1 MSETAP
7 PACAPL
13 CNEDNVNPV
22 DRPFAGMYS
31 HGWQVTGDI
40 ATAATLV
47 LVPAGLIIGEPNRY
61 VWGDLLVVGE
71 AVLVTSALQVPLSYA
86 LGRPRPRVYGTEAP
100 LDERDD
106 ANAARSF
113 FSGHVANCVA
123 GTMVASTALRR
134 LGKRELS
141 WAVLGV
147 GLAGSA
153 VVGISRV
160 AAGGHFPS
168 DVVVGAAVGAGVGL
182 MIPALH
188 DQQLQV
194 QPIAGPQTGGV
205 AIAGMWR

>member
-1 MSETAP
+1 VGALVALAVLAWGNDVRAAAPEQTAGAYKLTVNLDVPLLLIAGGSAAGFLFMNETAP

-13 CNEDNVNPV
+13 CNKDNVNPV

-31 HGWQVTGDI
+31 HSWQVTGDI

-106 ANAARSF
+106 A
-113 FSGHVANCVA
+113 
-123 GTMVASTALRR
+123 
-134 LGKRELS
+134 
-141 WAVLGV
+141 
-147 GLAGSA
+147 
-153 VVGISRV
+153 
-160 AAGGHFPS
+160 GGHFPS